1 MLKPGIPLR
10 RRPAAQ
16 WEMSVAALHQR
27 GAARIRG
34 GVSGL
39 RQARDTAIIDRAMNK
54 HATRRRFLST
64 AGAATLA
71 SPWLCGAAHGGE
83 GATGGRPRDVESRQ
97 ARLLEI
103 LRQPVLKR
111 ELFKSPVLL
120 ESVELLRWNSS
131 YLCRVR
137 SSDGAEGISVAH
149 SGISRLYPIFLHNL
163 RPFFLGKDARDLDL
177 ILEKVYVYGFN
188 FRYNGISLGLPLA
201 TIEFAILDLLGRIA
215 GRSLGQL
222 IGEIHHPE
230 VAVYVATE
238 WRERPLEETV
248 DRIRKAVAEYDA
260 KALKIKVGY
269 LMFMTT
275 DMRAQGPAGKTERLI
290 PLLREIYGRDMALY
304 ADANSYYSVKEA
316 IRVGRLL
323 EENKYAY
330 FEEPVM
336 YDDFEAIKQVAD
348 ALSIPIANGEQD
360 QSFVNFRWLIAN
372 DGLEIVQPDSYY
384 FGGLIRCVK
393 VGRMAA
399 AFGKSIVPHMSGGG
413 LGFLYNCHL
422 VSVLPNAGAHH
433 EFKGLDT
440 QVPFECKTSPLKVA
454 GGKIKVP
461 TGPGCGVEIDP
472 EFIRKHQPVPVNA

>member
-1 MLKPGIPLR
+1 MNSTRRQFLTTAAAASFAPLMF
-10 RRPAAQ
+10 P
-16 WEMSVAALHQR
+16 SPSR
-27 GAARIRG
+27 GAERAGR
-34 GVSGL
+34 V
-39 RQARDTAIIDRAMNK
+39 RQSDAEA
-54 HATRRRFLST
+54 
-64 AGAATLA
+64 
-71 SPWLCGAAHGGE
+71 
-83 GATGGRPRDVESRQ
+83 RQ

-103 LRQPVLKR
+103 LRQPVLKK
-111 ELFKSPVLL
+111 ELFTSPVIIKSL
-120 ESVELLRWNSS
+120 ELLRWENS

-137 SSDGAEGISVAH
+137 STDGAEGISVAH
-149 SGISRLYPIFLHNL
+149 TDMRKLYPIFLRNL
-163 RPFFLGKDARDLDL
+163 QPFFLGKDARELDL
-177 ILEKVYVYGFN
+177 ILEKVYTYGFN

-238 WRERPLEETV
+238 WRERPLEEAF
-248 DRIRKAVAEYDA
+248 DRIKKAVAEYDA

-275 DMRAQGPAGKTERLI
+275 DMHAKGPVGKTERLI
-290 PLLREIYGRDMALY
+290 PLLREHYGPDMALY
-304 ADANSYYSVKEA
+304 ADANGYYEVDEA
-316 IRVGRLL
+316 IRVGKLL

-336 YDDFEAIKQVAD
+336 YDDFEAIKRVAD
-348 ALSIPIANGEQD
+348 ALAIPIANGEQD

-372 DGLEIVQPDSYY
+372 DGIEIVQPDSYY
-384 FGGLIRCVK
+384 FGGLIRSVK

-413 LGFLYNCHL
+413 LGFLYNIHL

-440 QVPFECKTSPLKVA
+440 QVRFECKTSPLKVV
-454 GGKIKVP
+454 GGKMKVP
-461 TGPGCGVEIDP
+461 TGPGSGVEIDP
-472 EFIRKHQPVPVNA
+472 EFIKKHEPVTV